1 MRLEEMKLNEINL
14 DDSFYARKQV
24 ESLIIIYNI
33 VEKQKKQLEVYEQA
47 QEEIEII
54 EKIRLITNEIYSGC
68 EIINQLFI
76 SIYRN
81 DDRYRGTNLKRG
93 FNDNFKEVYNAF
105 VKRDKEIGGVY
116 KDKFI
121 SSFFYDA
128 RNWFIELHDIRT
140 QETHYEV
147 GKIVKI
153 EGKIYYFNG
162 NRNGTSKNL
171 YTNPSDEIKLE
182 IKEIVKIIDEFLK
195 TEDKIAKLVIK
206 NKSLLVKK

>member
-1 MRLEEMKLNEINL
+1 MKLKEINL

-33 VEKQKKQLEVYEQA
+33 VDKQKKWLEVYEQA
-47 QEEIEII
+47 QTEIEII

-128 RNWFIELHDIRT
+128 RNWFIMLHDIRT

-147 GKIVKI
+147 GKIEKF
-153 EGKIYYFNG
+153 EGKIYYVNG

-195 TEDKIAKLVIK
+195 TEDKIAKLVI
-206 NKSLLVKK
+206 SSSC

>member
-1 MRLEEMKLNEINL
+1 MKLKEINL

-33 VEKQKKQLEVYEQA
+33 VDKQKKWLEVYEQA
-47 QEEIEII
+47 QTEIEII

-128 RNWFIELHDIRT
+128 RNWFIMLHDIRT

-147 GKIVKI
+147 GKIEKF
-153 EGKIYYFNG
+153 EGKIYYVNG

-195 TEDKIAKLVIK
+195 TEDKITKLVI
-206 NKSLLVKK
+206 SSSC

>member
-1 MRLEEMKLNEINL
+1 MRLEEMKLKEINL

-33 VEKQKKQLEVYEQA
+33 VDKQKKWLEVYEQA
-47 QEEIEII
+47 QTEIEII

-128 RNWFIELHDIRT
+128 RNWFIMLHDIRT

-147 GKIVKI
+147 GKIEKL
-153 EGKIYYFNG
+153 EGKIYYVNG
-162 NRNGTSKNL
+162 NKR
-171 YTNPSDEIKLE
+171 
-182 IKEIVKIIDEFLK
+182 
-195 TEDKIAKLVIK
+195 
-206 NKSLLVKK
+206 

>member
-1 MRLEEMKLNEINL
+1 MRLEEMKLKEIKL
-14 DDSFYARKQV
+14 DNSFYARKQV

-33 VEKQKKQLEVYEQA
+33 VDKQKKRLEVYEQA
-47 QEEIEII
+47 QAEIEII

-68 EIINQLFI
+68 EIINQLLI

-81 DDRYRGTNLKRG
+81 DDRYRGTNLKKG

-105 VKRDKEIGGVY
+105 VKRDKEISGVY

-128 RNWFIELHDIRT
+128 RNWFITLHDIRT

-147 GKIVKI
+147 GKIVKF
-153 EGKIYYFNG
+153 EGKNYYING
-162 NRNGTSKNL
+162 NRNGTSKKI
-171 YTNPSDEIKLE
+171 YTNPSDEIRLE
-182 IKEIVKIIDEFLK
+182 IKDIVEIVDEFLK
-195 TEDKIAKLVIK
+195 TEDIIAKLVI
-206 NKSLLVKK
+206 SSSC

>member
-1 MRLEEMKLNEINL
+1 MRLEEMKLKEINL

-33 VEKQKKQLEVYEQA
+33 VDKQKKRLEAYEQT
-47 QEEIEII
+47 QEESEII

-105 VKRDKEIGGVY
+105 VKRDKEIRGVY

-128 RNWFIELHDIRT
+128 RNWFIMLHDIRT

-147 GKIVKI
+147 GKIVKFD
-153 EGKIYYFNG
+153 GKIYYISG

-171 YTNPSDEIKLE
+171 YTNPSDKIKLE
-182 IKEIVKIIDEFLK
+182 IKEIVKNIEEFLK
-195 TEDKIAKLVIK
+195 TEDKIAKLVIS
-206 NKSLLVKK
+206 NSC